1 MRSLLLLSVF
11 YAENNRKISMKTQQL
26 QRLRNS
32 LSVFYHD
39 AVLQE
44 LCSMHSICSCL
55 NVLSGRVPCVLL
67 F

>member
-1 MRSLLLLSVF
+1 
-11 YAENNRKISMKTQQL
+11 MKTQQL

-44 LCSMHSICSCL
+44 LQY
-55 NVLSGRVPCVLL
+55 VPCTVYAVV
-67 F
+67 